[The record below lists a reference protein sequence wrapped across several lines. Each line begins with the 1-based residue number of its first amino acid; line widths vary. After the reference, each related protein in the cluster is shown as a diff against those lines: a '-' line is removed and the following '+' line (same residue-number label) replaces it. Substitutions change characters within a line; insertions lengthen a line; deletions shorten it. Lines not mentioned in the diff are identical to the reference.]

1 MFAAHLDGGC
11 NIKDHLVFLVFIFL
25 VSDGSIYK
33 GLNFAKL
40 LLFYKAIQQQGSI
53 VFAVIRSSTAETIL
67 FAFWLFSQFSEV
79 FYQVIQL
86 WHLDKLLDNVTGI
99 EMTDGLDVLINCLC
113 IVLFFVK
120 FIAKFFVDL

>member
-40 LLFYKAIQQQGSI
+40 LLFYKAIQQKGGVVFGVVGSGT
-53 VFAVIRSSTAETIL
+53 AVTIG

-99 EMTDGLDVLINCLC
+99 EMTDGLDVLVDCLY

-120 FIAKFFVDL
+120 FVAKFFVDL